1 MRYVSTRGGGQPQ
14 TFTQILLEG
23 LAPDGGL
30 FVPEVYPRFA
40 PAELAAMRRW
50 TCHCERSE
58 AISFA
63 SATGDCRVAS
73 LLAMTRR
80 VGSRPFASLLAMTRP
95 AQLIAL

>member
-1 MRYVSTRGGGQPQ
+1 MRYVSTRGGGTPQ

-23 LAPDGGL
+23 LAPDGGR
-30 FVPEVYPRFA
+30 FVHDAYPCFA

-50 TCHCERSE
+50 TCHCERGEAISVTSSE
-58 AISFA
+58 AIPFA

-73 LLAMTRR
+73 LLAMTR
-80 VGSRPFASLLAMTRP
+80 P